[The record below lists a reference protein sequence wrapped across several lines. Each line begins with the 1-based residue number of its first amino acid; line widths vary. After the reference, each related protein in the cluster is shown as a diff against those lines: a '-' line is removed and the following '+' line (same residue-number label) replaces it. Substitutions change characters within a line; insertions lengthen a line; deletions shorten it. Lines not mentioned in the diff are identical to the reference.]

1 MYLAYIKRRSNLEML
16 KKRSEN
22 IDVNEIALSVK
33 ESLGCLADCGITT
46 SFVGNASG
54 EYGAKICIFLYEFFE
69 ECIKKALP
77 TLSGVIV
84 KLSAGN
90 GKIALR
96 AVVTDAAGS
105 AKDFMG
111 EEIKK
116 CNGKVTVT
124 AEDDSLY
131 ETLTF
136 ETGGEKS

>member
-1 MYLAYIKRRSNLEML
+1 MS
-16 KKRSEN
+16 
-22 IDVNEIALSVK
+22 
-33 ESLGCLADCGITT
+33 CGLRDHDIVW

-54 EYGAKICIFLYEFFE
+54 EYDAKISIFLYEFFE

-105 AKDFMG
+105 VKDFFDD
-111 EEIKK
+111 EIKK